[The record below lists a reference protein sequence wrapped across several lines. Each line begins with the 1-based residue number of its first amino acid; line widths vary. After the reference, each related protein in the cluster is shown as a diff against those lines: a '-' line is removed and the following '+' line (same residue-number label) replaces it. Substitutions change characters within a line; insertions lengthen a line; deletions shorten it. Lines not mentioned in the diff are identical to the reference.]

1 MGVTNTSW
9 GPNLQQ
15 ESNKFWFYA
24 LTSSLLLSMYQIFLS
39 SALFTKPAQST
50 TTEEVGSTS
59 SEKNTEEKLK
69 AKSSAKSPGGT
80 PPGDMKQVYKQFFMD
95 GCDILIPGSVVGWI
109 PADAVTVGVAMSL
122 SSYLSA
128 RQIWLTVNSNKAQ

>member
-9 GPNLQQ
+9 GPNLLQ

-24 LTSSLLLSMYQIFLS
+24 LTSSLLLSMYQIFLG
-39 SALFTKPAQST
+39 SAMFTQPTKST
-50 TTEEVGSTS
+50 TTEKVDASTDNKSSTS
-59 SEKNTEEKLK
+59 EKSQSG
-69 AKSSAKSPGGT
+69 APQR
-80 PPGDMKQVYKQFFMD
+80 DMSQVYKQFIVD

-122 SSYLSA
+122 SSFLSA
-128 RQIWLTVNSNKAQ
+128 RDIWFKVNGNKA

>member
-1 MGVTNTSW
+1 MGITNTTW

-24 LTSSLLLSMYQIFLS
+24 LTSSLLLSMYQIFLA
-39 SALFTKPAQST
+39 SAMFTQPTKST
-50 TTEEVGSTS
+50 TTEKVDTS
-59 SEKNTEEKLK
+59 KNE
-69 AKSSAKSPGGT
+69 KSSKDVKAQNEAPQR
-80 PPGDMKQVYKQFFMD
+80 DMSQTYKQFIID

-128 RQIWLTVNSNKAQ
+128 RDIWLKVNGNKA